1 MIFVTLNTE
10 PLVSKYC
17 YVLVLFLTVR
27 FVYRLNFKN
36 CTMYKVGS
44 Y

>member
-1 MIFVTLNTE
+1 MIFVMLNTE

-17 YVLVLFLTVR
+17 YVLVLFPTIR
-27 FVYRLNFKN
+27 FVYSLNLKN

>member
-17 YVLVLFLTVR
+17 YVLVLFPAVM
-27 FVYRLNFKN
+27 FVYSQLEKLHN
-36 CTMYKVGS
+36 V
-44 Y
+44 